1 LSSSAPNG
9 TASKFDLAISYL
21 LGVGVGS
28 SLILVG
34 TGILL
39 YYLDFGSLALSERKA
54 LFLQEKDFFYFLYDL
69 LREGHAQE
77 RALWTLTSG
86 IAVLIL
92 TPYLR
97 VLLSVFYFLW
107 EKDFKFSLITLF
119 VFLILTLSLAAR

>member
-1 LSSSAPNG
+1 LTPSAAKGNG
-9 TASKFDLAISYL
+9 SNFELAISYL
-21 LGVGVGS
+21 LGVGVVS

-34 TGILL
+34 AGVFL
-39 YYLDFGSLALSERKA
+39 YYLDFGNLALSEKKA
-54 LFLQEKDFFYFLYDL
+54 LFLREKDFFYFLYDL
-69 LREGHAQE
+69 LRGGNSQE
-77 RALWTLTSG
+77 RALWTLTLG
-86 IAVLIL
+86 IAVLVL